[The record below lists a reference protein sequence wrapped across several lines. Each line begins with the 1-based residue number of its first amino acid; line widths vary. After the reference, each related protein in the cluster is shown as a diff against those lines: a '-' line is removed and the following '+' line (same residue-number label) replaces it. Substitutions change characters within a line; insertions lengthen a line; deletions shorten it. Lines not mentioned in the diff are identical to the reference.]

1 MKVSLLAKIK
11 VERGGE
17 YVYLDGQIENHFV
30 FLSQLRRS
38 GEGILFLHFFLPRSY
53 FFLISSNECLGPE
66 ESTVSK

>member
-38 GEGILFLHFFLPRSY
+38 GEGILFLHFFYLGA
-53 FFLISSNECLGPE
+53 ISSSFPAMNVWVL
-66 ESTVSK
+66 KKAQ